1 MDELELIE
9 IESYSNTP
17 IMALTTLLSKIYDEK
32 FSEITNDP
40 FLNQK
45 ATRFILAVLSRQ
57 EGQTQNDL
65 VRVTH
70 MKGSTISVT
79 LAMLEEKGMVE
90 RKSDSYDKRCT
101 RVYLTDKGF
110 ELAKKRL
117 EVIKYIEDIGKKN
130 ITINELKEA
139 TYVLETFLKNLIENK
154 K

>member
-1 MDELELIE
+1 MDELDLVE

-32 FSEITNDP
+32 FSEITKDP

-57 EGQTQNDL
+57 DGQTQNDL

-79 LAMLEEKGMVE
+79 LANLEEKGMIV
-90 RKSDSYDKRCT
+90 RKNDEYDKRCM

-110 ELAKKRL
+110 DLAEKRK
-117 EVIKYIEDIGKKN
+117 EIISSIENIGKKN
-130 ITINELKEA
+130 ITLNELKEA
-139 TYVLETFLKNLIENK
+139 TYVLETFLKNLLENK

>member
-1 MDELELIE
+1 MDEFELIE

-17 IMALTTLLSKIYDEK
+17 IMALTTLLSKIYDEQ
-32 FSEITNDP
+32 FTEITKNP

-57 EGQTQNDL
+57 EGLTQNDL

-79 LAMLEEKGMVE
+79 LEKLEEKGMVI
-90 RKSDSYDKRCT
+90 RKEDQYDKRCT
-101 RVYLTDKGF
+101 RVYLTDKGID
-110 ELAKKRL
+110 LADKRL
-117 EVIKYIEDIGKKN
+117 EIIKTIEDKGKKN
-130 ITINELKEA
+130 ITPNELKQA
-139 TYVLETFLKNLIENK
+139 TYVLETFLKNLLEEK